1 MFLSAKPRELRSAL
15 RRSPKRSKSV
25 FPPWCNACCR
35 ADLCHAVRPSGPTL
49 KLLSPRNVG
58 TNVCRGSGD
67 DDGGG
72 CEFDI
77 VVNCNDDIVHE
88 MSYVDES
95 HPEQI
100 DAMVILLTLIA
111 G

>member
-1 MFLSAKPRELRSAL
+1 MKVS
-15 RRSPKRSKSV
+15 
-25 FPPWCNACCR
+25 
-35 ADLCHAVRPSGPTL
+35 
-49 KLLSPRNVG
+49 SPRSIG
-58 TNVCRGSGD
+58 TNVCKGLGD

-72 CEFDI
+72 CEVDI

-100 DAMVILLTLIA
+100 EAMVILLSLIA